1 MRSNYED
8 KLKLCQQQ
16 LQLATANLSQQLQ
29 QQQEP
34 FDENGRDLPNGMSR
48 SQCYKTFFSMINKFL
63 QQARV
68 FVPGKL
74 FQPIILFVGK
84 ARSLTQSGAAESYF
98 SRVGSGLNCKHYTR
112 LEKLARDG
120 TNSLAYYEHS

>member
-34 FDENGRDLPNGMSR
+34 FDENGKDLPNGMSR
-48 SQCYKTFFSMINKFL
+48 SQCHKTFFPIIKIFS
-63 QQARV
+63 QQALV

-74 FQPIILFVGK
+74 LQPCTLFVGK
-84 ARSLTQSGAAESYF
+84 ARSLPLSGAAESYF

-120 TNSLAYYEHS
+120 TNTLAYYEHS

>member
-48 SQCYKTFFSMINKFL
+48 CQCLKTFFSIINKFL
-63 QQARV
+63 QQALV

-74 FQPIILFVGK
+74 LQPCILFVGK
-84 ARSLTQSGAAESYF
+84 ERSLPQGGAAESYF
-98 SRVGSGLNCKHYTR
+98 TRVGSSLTCKHYTS

-120 TNSLAYYEHS
+120 TNTLAY